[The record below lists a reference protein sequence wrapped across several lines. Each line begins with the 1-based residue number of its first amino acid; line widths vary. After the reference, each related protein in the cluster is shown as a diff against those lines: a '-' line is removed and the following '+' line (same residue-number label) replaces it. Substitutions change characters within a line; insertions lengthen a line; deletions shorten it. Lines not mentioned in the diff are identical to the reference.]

1 LMATRGLRMSVVPVT
16 LRFMSA
22 ELPAALRKAAGQ
34 QAGMLTRKQAIKAG
48 MSARAVEWKVQ
59 AREWRQVRRGVYA
72 TFTGTL
78 PRQAQLWAAVLYA
91 GAGALLSHE
100 SAGELQGLVDK
111 PAAVIHLTVPARRRV
126 TPGSGLVIHASDLP
140 ERREEYP
147 PGEIP
152 VTRVADTLIDL
163 ADACAGVDDVY
174 GWVTRAF
181 GRKEVA
187 VSAVDLLV
195 VLRLRKKLRWR
206 AEITEAIVAAD
217 GGAHSALELLWE
229 KNVEDPHGLPAPVK
243 QVPFRKDNGKA
254 GYRDREYVP
263 WGVIIELDG
272 KKSHP
277 AEQRGQDNARDRQA
291 SVKRKETMHYGW
303 REAKYDACK
312 SATEVIWVLWRRGWR
327 GRPKPCSAGCPVA
340 GLLGELDKW
349 LAADPE
355 RRRTWL
361 ERQAVAEAARL
372 AHARRQAASWQ
383 AAHQMADDVAR
394 AREEMQALARR

>member
-1 LMATRGLRMSVVPVT
+1 
-16 LRFMSA
+16 MSA
-22 ELPAALRKAAGQ
+22 EPQPSLRMAVGRQGGIVA
-34 QAGMLTRKQAIKAG
+34 RKQAIRAG
-48 MSARAVEWKVQ
+48 MSSRAIEWKLQ
-59 AREWRQVRRGVYA
+59 ARQWQPVYWGIYA
-72 TFTGTL
+72 TFTGPV
-78 PRQAQLWAAVLYA
+78 PRRARLWAAVLYA
-91 GAGALLSHE
+91 GHGAVLSHE
-100 SAGELQGLVDK
+100 SAGELQGLLDK
-111 PAAVIHLTVPARRRV
+111 PADAIHVTVPRGRRV
-126 TPGSGLVIHASDLP
+126 APAPGLVIHRSDAP
-140 ERREEYP
+140 ERVHEYP

-163 ADACAGVDDVY
+163 AEACASVDDVY

-195 VLRLRKKLRWR
+195 ALRLRKKLRWR

-229 KNVEDPHGLPAPVK
+229 KNVEDPHGLPVPVK
-243 QVPFRKDNGKA
+243 QVPFRKDNGKV

-355 RRRTWL
+355 RRRSWL

-383 AAHQMADDVAR
+383 AVRQMADDVAR
-394 AREEMQALARR
+394 AREEMQALVRR